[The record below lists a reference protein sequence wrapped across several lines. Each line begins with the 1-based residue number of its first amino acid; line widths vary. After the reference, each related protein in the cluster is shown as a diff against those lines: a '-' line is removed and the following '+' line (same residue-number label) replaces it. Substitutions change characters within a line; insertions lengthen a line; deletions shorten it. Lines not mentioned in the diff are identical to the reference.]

1 MRWLCIFLV
10 MLSVTKSLAQE
21 LLFTS
26 LPSKSRHL
34 LFLIQGGQVE
44 SYEIF
49 VQGWYCLTNGE
60 GGLFLTRSDCLAG
73 NVDNAIRLEHSARRI
88 RELDAWGQPRFIE
101 VSGDFTSWRH
111 HRPAQSA
118 FIWGEL
124 KANGRHITDIT
135 PVAYLT
141 AAEQEAEAKRLQK
154 NEEEDVIYRQLD
166 DLIFD
171 QENECISPIK
181 ELCDDTVSFV
191 QSMEKLQEI
200 CLTRPDDL
208 SIKPFCELLQAY
220 QSFLERWP

>member
-10 MLSVTKSLAQE
+10 MLSATKSLAQE
-21 LLFTS
+21 LPFTS
-26 LPSKSRHL
+26 LPSKSRNL

-101 VSGDFTSWRH
+101 VSGDFTSWRQH
-111 HRPAQSA
+111 QPAQST

-135 PVAYLT
+135 PVAFRT
-141 AAEQEAEAKRLQK
+141 VAEQEAEAKRLQK
-154 NEEEDVIYRQLD
+154 NEERGEIFWKLLVLIYDEEDQ
-166 DLIFD
+166 
-171 QENECISPIK
+171 CISSVK
-181 ELCDDTVSFV
+181 ELCGLDGFFE
-191 QSMEKLQEI
+191 QSMKILKEI
-200 CLTRPDDL
+200 CPARPDDL
-208 SIKPFCELLQAY
+208 SIKPLCELLQEY
-220 QSFLERWP
+220 QAFLERWP